1 MLYPIGIQDF
11 ESIRK
16 DGYVYVDKT
25 DVVYKLAHGSGK
37 YIFLSRPRRFGKSL
51 LVSTMEAYFSGK
63 KELFDGLAV
72 ADLEKDWVQYPVMR
86 FDLTGQSY
94 MKPTDLDDTL
104 NAQLF
109 GLEKHYGIT
118 EKAETVA
125 SRFRIL
131 IESAFEQTGRP
142 VVVLIDEYDKPLV
155 DNLGDETLTDSFRK
169 QLQGFYS
176 VMKAKDACIKFG
188 FLTGVTKIGK
198 LSVFSGLNNLKD
210 ISMDARY
217 TDICGISEEDLR
229 KYFGE
234 SVKEVAEANDLSV
247 EECYAQLAKMYDG
260 YHFRQD
266 SVGVYNPFSVLNT
279 FDSGEFK
286 EYWFET
292 GTPTFLVKLIKETS
306 YDVTRLSGDEV
317 GSTLLTDVDSAFAN
331 PVPFLYQAGYL
342 TIKDY
347 DKEYKLYKV
356 GFPNKEVKDG
366 FLNYLLNF
374 YAPVQS
380 ESTNALIS
388 RMSRDIRSGNAEGF
402 MQKLEA
408 LFAKTSYQIQG
419 DSEKDFQYAMYIILE
434 LMGEY
439 VEVEKATSNG
449 RIDILIQTRE
459 HVYIIEIKINDTVE
473 AALQQIEEKAY
484 ARRFAD
490 DGRKIFKIG
499 VRFSTEKRCI
509 DDWKV
514 VE

>member
-11 ESIRK
+11 EKIRS
-16 DGYVYVDKT
+16 GSFVYVDKT
-25 DVVYKLAHGSGK
+25 DLVYKMAQKGG
-37 YIFLSRPRRFGKSL
+37 YYFLSRPRRFGKSL

-63 KELFDGLAV
+63 KELFEGLAI
-72 ADLEKDWVQYPVMR
+72 ADLEKNWIQYPVLR
-86 FDLTGQSY
+86 FDLSGEDYSQNGSLGVVLTRQLKRWEDIYGMTDIADTPSARFKEVIDAAYAKTGNQ
-94 MKPTDLDDTL
+94 
-104 NAQLF
+104 
-109 GLEKHYGIT
+109 
-118 EKAETVA
+118 
-125 SRFRIL
+125 
-131 IESAFEQTGRP
+131 
-142 VVVLIDEYDKPLV
+142 VVILIDEYDKPIM
-155 DNLGDETLTDSFRK
+155 DSLGDKKLNESFRSL
-169 QLQGFYS
+169 LQAFYG
-176 VMKAKDACIKFG
+176 VMKSKDACIRFG

-217 TDICGISEEDLR
+217 TDICGISEKDLK

-234 SVKEVAEANDLSV
+234 SVKELAQADGLS
-247 EECYAQLAKMYDG
+247 EQECYGELARMYDG
-260 YHFRQD
+260 YHFCED
-266 SVGVYNPFSVLNT
+266 SEGMYNPFSLLNT
-279 FDSGEFK
+279 FDSLKFK

-292 GTPTFLVKLIKETS
+292 GTPSFLVKMMKETS

-388 RMSRDIRSGNAEGF
+388 RMSRDIRSGNAQGF

-419 DSEKDFQYAMYIILE
+419 DAEKDFQYAMYIILE

-439 VEVEKATSNG
+439 AEVEKATSNG
-449 RIDILIQTRE
+449 RIDVLIQARE
-459 HVYIIEIKINDTVE
+459 YIYIIEIKMGGTVE
-473 AALQQIEEKAY
+473 AALQQIEEKGY

-490 DGRKIFKIG
+490 DPRKLFKIG

-514 VE
+514 IE